1 MFLKI
6 AFRNVFRNKRR
17 TLLSLGIVAL
27 GVSILS
33 LVIGFVSESLRS
45 TKAELARE
53 SGAFQIGSALM
64 FDDKAEGFEYLIP
77 PQTLDQLRPL
87 LEAQPQIT
95 AYTYLLNFGGIIG
108 TSRSSTALVARGLV
122 PGNAI
127 EDFSSLLVSGEPL
140 EPTDAPQ
147 ILIGRQLAQTL
158 DVKPG
163 DWVNLATGTVSGA
176 FKAASAQVVGT
187 IRYNNSQLEDQLGIV
202 PLSFAQKL
210 LRTDGVERV
219 IVQLKDLDQAQA
231 VVDQV
236 KQSLVQAGIGLEVRT
251 WQELTT
257 FYESIAQFW
266 SVFSAFTVMGV
277 FVLAFFSVLEV
288 LTMSF
293 LERARE
299 VGTIR
304 AVGTKRSQVF
314 WTFLLE
320 GALLGAMGGVLG
332 SALGAVLALTIN
344 ALGVGWQPPG
354 AIDPVP
360 LQITVGANSL
370 WLPFVTA
377 VISTLL
383 GTLYP
388 ALKNAR
394 RNIVKALS
402 YV

>member
-1 MFLKI
+1 MFFKI
-6 AFRNVFRNKRR
+6 ALRNVFRNKRR

-33 LVIGFVSESLRS
+33 LVIGFVSESLRA

-53 SGAFQIGSALM
+53 IGSFQIGSALM

-77 PQTLDQLRPL
+77 PQTLDQLSAIL
-87 LEAQPQIT
+87 NAQPQVS
-95 AYTYLLNFGGIIG
+95 AYTYQINFGGIIG
-108 TSRSSTALVARGLV
+108 TQRSSTALVARGLV
-122 PGNAI
+122 PGNPI
-127 EDFSSLLVSGEPL
+127 EDYSSLIESGEPL
-140 EPTDAPQ
+140 NQDDTPQ

-163 DWVNLATGTVSGA
+163 DWINLATGTVSGA
-176 FKAASAQVVGT
+176 FKAASAQVLGT
-187 IRYNNSQLEDQLGIV
+187 FRYNNSQLEDQLGLL
-202 PLSFAQKL
+202 PLWFAQKV

-231 VVDQV
+231 VGAQV
-236 KQSLVQAGIGLEVRT
+236 EQALAQAGIGLEVRG

-257 FYESIAQFW
+257 FYASIEQFW
-266 SVFSAFTVMGV
+266 NVFSGFTVMGV

-304 AVGTKRSQVF
+304 AVGTRRHQVF

-320 GALLGAMGGVLG
+320 GALLGALGGALG
-332 SALGAVLALTIN
+332 LALGAALAFAIN

-360 LQITVGANSL
+360 LQIAVGADSL
-370 WLPFVTA
+370 TLPFITA
-377 VISTLL
+377 VVSTLL

-394 RNIVKALS
+394 LNIVKALN

>member
-6 AFRNVFRNKRR
+6 AIRNVFRNRRR

-33 LVIGFVSESLRS
+33 LVMGFVSESLRA

-53 SGAFQIGSALM
+53 IGAFQIGATVM
-64 FDDKAEGFEYLIP
+64 FDDKAEGFEYLISP
-77 PQTLDQLRPL
+77 LTLAQIGAI
-87 LEAQPQIT
+87 LEAQPQIS
-95 AYTYLLNFGGIIG
+95 AYTYQLNFGGIIG
-108 TSRSSTALVARGLV
+108 TQRSSTALIARALV

-127 EDFSSLLVSGEPL
+127 EDFSSLIVSGEGL
-140 EPTDAPQ
+140 NQTDTPQ

-158 DVKPG
+158 GVKPG

-176 FKAASAQVVGT
+176 FKAASAQVMGT
-187 IRYNNSQLEDQLGIV
+187 FRYNNSQLEDQLGLV
-202 PLSFAQKL
+202 PLSFAQKV

-219 IVQLKDLDQAQA
+219 IVRLNDLEQAQA
-231 VVDQV
+231 VAAQV
-236 KQSLVQAGIGLEVRT
+236 EQALAQAGIGLEVRT

-257 FYESIAQFW
+257 FYESIEQFW
-266 SVFSAFTVMGV
+266 SVFSGFTVVGV

-304 AVGTKRSQVF
+304 AVGTKRRQVF

-320 GALLGAMGGVLG
+320 GAMLGVLG
-332 SALGAVLALTIN
+332 GALGLAVGAALALAIN
-344 ALGVGWQPPG
+344 ASGVGWQPPG
-354 AIDPVP
+354 AIDPIP
-360 LQITVGANSL
+360 LQIGVDVDSL

-394 RNIVKALS
+394 LNIVKALN

>member
-1 MFLKI
+1 MFFKI
-6 AFRNVFRNKRR
+6 ALRNVFRNQRR

-33 LVIGFVSESLRS
+33 LVIGFVSESLRA
-45 TKAELARE
+45 TKVELTRE
-53 SGAFQIGSALM
+53 IGAFQIGSALM
-64 FDDKAEGFEYLIP
+64 FDDKAEGFEYLISP
-77 PQTLDQLRPL
+77 LTLAQIGAILDARPQVLAYAYQL
-87 LEAQPQIT
+87 T
-95 AYTYLLNFGGIIG
+95 FGGIIG
-108 TSRSSTALVARGLV
+108 TQRSSTGLVARGLV

-127 EDFSSLLVSGEPL
+127 EDYSSLIESGQPL
-140 EPTDAPQ
+140 NQDDTPQ

-163 DWVNLATGTVSGA
+163 DWINLATGTVSGA

-187 IRYNNSQLEDQLGIV
+187 FRYNNSQLEDQLGLV
-202 PLSFAQKL
+202 PLSFAQKV

-219 IVQLKDLDQAQA
+219 IVQLHDLDQAQTVA
-231 VVDQV
+231 EQV
-236 KQSLVQAGIGLEVRT
+236 EQALAQAGIQLEVRT

-257 FYESIAQFW
+257 FYESIEQFW
-266 SVFSAFTVMGV
+266 SVFSGFTVMGV
-277 FVLAFFSVLEV
+277 FVLAFFSVFEV

-304 AVGTKRSQVF
+304 AVGTQRHQVF

-320 GALLGAMGGVLG
+320 GALLGTLGGGLG
-332 SALGAVLALTIN
+332 LALGAALSFAIN
-344 ALGVGWQPPG
+344 ASGVGWQPPG

-360 LQITVGANSL
+360 LQIGVGVDSFT
-370 WLPFVTA
+370 LPFFTA
-377 VISTLL
+377 VVSTLL

-394 RNIVKALS
+394 LNIVKALN